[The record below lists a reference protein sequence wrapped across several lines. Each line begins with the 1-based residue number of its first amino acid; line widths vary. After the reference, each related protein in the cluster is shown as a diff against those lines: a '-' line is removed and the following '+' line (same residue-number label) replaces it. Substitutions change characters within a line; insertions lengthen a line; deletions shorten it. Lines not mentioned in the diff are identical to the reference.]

1 MDVLNKGSLGR
12 RILKRLI
19 SFVIVIWG
27 VVTLS
32 FCLQVFTGT
41 DPAEMIVRKNS
52 IFATEEQI
60 QAVREQLGLDAPFH
74 ERYFDYITG
83 VATGDLGTAI
93 TNRQP
98 VIENIKAALPVTC
111 TVIVMAMAWVV
122 LFAVILSA
130 ISVIRKNGIFDNVTR
145 IICII
150 GICVPSFWLALILL
164 TAFAVN
170 IPIFNV
176 IADGSIKSLILPSI
190 AMAVPII
197 CISARVLRASVL
209 NELKSDYV
217 LFARARG
224 FSNSQIVFGEVLR
237 NALPAA
243 ITLFAQ
249 YCAAL
254 FGTSALVESVF
265 SIDGLGIYL
274 MESCESMDVYGMNS
288 TVKVN
293 SARKIFCRKKGS
305 SLAIRKSWNKNCRKN
320 SKGRRGCCRK
330 RKNDKLRKYIWQSRE
345 TCCRLRMRNC
355 GSACMT
361 ILKESQYIVPRKLK
375 LHGNGGI
382 FLPVFIEAK

>member
-1 MDVLNKGSLGR
+1 MNVLNKGSLGR
-12 RILKRLI
+12 RILKRLLSLI
-19 SFVIVIWG
+19 IVVWG

-52 IFATEEQI
+52 LFATEEQI
-60 QAVREQLGLDAPFH
+60 QAVREQLGLDAPF
-74 ERYFDYITG
+74 
-83 VATGDLGTAI
+83 
-93 TNRQP
+93 
-98 VIENIKAALPVTC
+98 VTC
-111 TVIVMAMAWVV
+111 TMIIMAMAWVI
-122 LFAVILSA
+122 LFTVILSA

-145 IICII
+145 IVCII

-170 IPIFNV
+170 IPIFSV

-197 CISARVLRASVL
+197 CISTRVLRASVL

-217 LFARARG
+217 AYARARG

-274 MESCESMDVYGMNS
+274 TEACESMDVYGISGAILICAILFVLFN
-288 TVKVN
+288 TV
-293 SARKIFCRKKGS
+293 ADILS
-305 SLAIRKSWNKNCRKN
+305 SVICPAYR
-320 SKGRRGCCRK
+320 RK
-330 RKNDKLRKYIWQSRE
+330 R
-345 TCCRLRMRNC
+345 
-355 GSACMT
+355 
-361 ILKESQYIVPRKLK
+361 V
-375 LHGNGGI
+375 
-382 FLPVFIEAK
+382 

>member
-1 MDVLNKGSLGR
+1 MNVLNKGNLGR
-12 RILKRLI
+12 RILKRLLSLI
-19 SFVIVIWG
+19 IVVWG

-52 IFATEEQI
+52 LFATEEQI
-60 QAVREQLGLDAPFH
+60 QTVREQLGLDAPFH
-74 ERYFDYITG
+74 ERYIDYIKG

-98 VIENIKAALPVTC
+98 VIENIKDALPVTC
-111 TVIVMAMAWVV
+111 TMIIMAMAWVI
-122 LFAVILSA
+122 LFTVILSA
-130 ISVIRKNGIFDNVTR
+130 ISVIRKNGNFDNVTR
-145 IICII
+145 IVCII

-170 IPIFNV
+170 IPIFSV

-197 CISARVLRASVL
+197 CISTRVLRASVL

-217 LFARARG
+217 AYARARG

-274 MESCESMDVYGMNS
+274 MEACESMDVYGISGAILICAILFVLFN
-288 TVKVN
+288 TV
-293 SARKIFCRKKGS
+293 ADILS
-305 SLAIRKSWNKNCRKN
+305 SVICPAYR
-320 SKGRRGCCRK
+320 RK
-330 RKNDKLRKYIWQSRE
+330 R
-345 TCCRLRMRNC
+345 
-355 GSACMT
+355 
-361 ILKESQYIVPRKLK
+361 V
-375 LHGNGGI
+375 
-382 FLPVFIEAK
+382 